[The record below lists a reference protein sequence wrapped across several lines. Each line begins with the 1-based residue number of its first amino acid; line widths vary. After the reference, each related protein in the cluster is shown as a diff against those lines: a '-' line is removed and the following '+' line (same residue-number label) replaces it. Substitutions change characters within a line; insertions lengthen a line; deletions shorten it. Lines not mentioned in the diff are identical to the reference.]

1 MTFFFISP
9 IGYRSPDLFDSFV
22 STFRK
27 EGHLVTSDINAADI
41 VGFDFHTRIG
51 GYDLNVLRTVI
62 EKKLPVFTFNEWD
75 YFGMNTTDIPPFP
88 LTPEQGQFLFSLE
101 RNGNKTI
108 HFVRKLNR
116 LERYPDNYYP
126 YEKVIMNEFPLT
138 TSQELNSRPYDF
150 CFIGNTSPSRKSVVQ
165 GLLDA
170 GFKGLVYWTNEGRKI
185 EHHSWVDRHRPAKLF
200 LTADGGGFSD
210 ERPYQLFTVAVQLR
224 QKNNHLQV
232 FPFSEYT
239 NCLAVSETPTDEE
252 ISGIKSVLSDF
263 DYLYEI
269 YLEGVDFMREHYS
282 ESARSKYILS
292 ILKQENIL

>member
-9 IGYRSPDLFDSFV
+9 TGYRSPDLFDSFV

-51 GYDLNVLRTVI
+51 DYDLNVLRTVI

-75 YFGMNTTDIPPFP
+75 YGSMNTTDIPPFP

-138 TSQELNSRPYDF
+138 TSQELNSRPYEIVF
-150 CFIGNTSPSRKSVVQ
+150 CGNHSPSRKKVID
-165 GLLDA
+165 GLTKA
-170 GFKGLVYWTNEGRKI
+170 GFKVAVHWTNENGKI
-185 EHHSWVDRHRPAKLF
+185 PHKDWIELHTQGKLF
-200 LTADGGGFSD
+200 LSADGGGFSD
-210 ERPYQLFTVAVQLR
+210 ERPYQLFTVAPMLR

-269 YLEGVDFMREHYS
+269 YLESVDFMREHYS
-282 ESARSKYILS
+282 ESARAKYILS